1 MFEVLRWLFAL
12 TPLLCWALLART
24 RLVGAAV
31 GVVLAGLAAAL
42 PALEHDWIFSRAA
55 VEAHAGYPV
64 AAAAVITAG
73 ALAERRLRGPRPT
86 SVHGSRAAGVA
97 VALAA
102 HTVVAALGVA
112 AWSMFLGEPYYP
124 SLAELPLPPGLRIAS
139 DSGTSPGCALGGCTR
154 TLALAAPAGQSP
166 AEAAERLR
174 AGLAGRGWTPGP
186 GGCLQYPHG
195 WLLDDRRVQ
204 VWISP
209 GEGGVRVDLVGPDL
223 YHQSS

>member
-1 MFEVLRWLFAL
+1 MFVVLLWLFAL

-42 PALEHDWIFSRAA
+42 LALDHDLLFSRAA

-64 AAAAVITAG
+64 AAATVILAG
-73 ALAERRLRGPRPT
+73 ALAERRLRGPRPAAAY
-86 SVHGSRAAGVA
+86 GNRAGA
-97 VALAA
+97 VTAALAA
-102 HTVVAALGVA
+102 HTLTAAVGVA

-124 SLAELPLPPGLRIAS
+124 GLAELPLPAGLRIAS
-139 DSGTSPGCALGGCTR
+139 DTGTSPGCALGGCTR
-154 TLALAAPAGQSP
+154 TLALAAPAGESP

-174 AGLAGRGWTPGP
+174 AQLAGRGWTPGP
-186 GGCLQYPHG
+186 GGCLQHPHG

-209 GEGGVRVDLVGPDL
+209 GEAGVQVDLVGADL
-223 YHQSS
+223 YH